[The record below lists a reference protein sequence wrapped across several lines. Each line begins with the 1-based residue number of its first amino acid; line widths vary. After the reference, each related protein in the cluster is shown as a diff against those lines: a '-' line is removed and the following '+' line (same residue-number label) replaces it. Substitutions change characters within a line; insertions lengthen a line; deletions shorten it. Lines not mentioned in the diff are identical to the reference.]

1 MLNYAVTLTT
11 GATSYVIPLR
21 IENTRILWFGGAI
34 MRTFD
39 YSSLKY
45 RTWDNDI
52 LNYLSQIHEYK
63 GKQELYLSKSP
74 EKLEKLVEIAK
85 IQSTE
90 SSNAIEGIRT
100 TNARLMKL
108 CSDKTTPKNRSE
120 QEILGYR
127 NVLNIVHESF
137 EYIPIRPSYIL
148 QLHRELYAL
157 SALSI
162 GGKYKNGQNYISGVD
177 PEGNQYTIFTPLS
190 PFETPEAIQ
199 QICDEYNKAI
209 DQSVVDPLLLIP
221 VFIHDFLCIHPF
233 NDGNGRMSRLI
244 TTLLLYRAGY
254 VVGRYVS
261 LEKIVSENKELY
273 YDTLQSSQD
282 GWHEGCD
289 DPSPFIKYLLGTI
302 LAAYREFERRMD
314 IITENLPAIE
324 KVRKATSFKI
334 GKFNKTDIMELCP
347 ALSNTTVQKALSALV
362 NDGYLERHGNGKAT
376 FYTVK

>member
-1 MLNYAVTLTT
+1 M
-11 GATSYVIPLR
+11 R
-21 IENTRILWFGGAI
+21 I
-34 MRTFD
+34 FD
-39 YSSLKY
+39 YSSLKNK
-45 RTWDNDI
+45 TWDNEI
-52 LNYLSQIHEYK
+52 LNYLSQIHEHK
-63 GKQELYLSKSP
+63 GKQELYLSQSP
-74 EKLEKLVEIAK
+74 EKLDKLIEVAK

-90 SSNAIEGIRT
+90 SSNAIEGIKT
-100 TNARLMKL
+100 TNTRLIKL
-108 CSDKTTPKNRSE
+108 YSDKTTPRNRSE

-127 NVLNIVHESF
+127 NVLNTIHESF

-148 QLHRELYAL
+148 QLHRDLYAL
-157 SALSI
+157 SDLSI
-162 GGKYKNGQNYISGVD
+162 GGKYKNGQNYISAVD
-177 PEGNQYTIFTPLS
+177 SEGNQYTIFIPLS

-261 LEKIVSENKELY
+261 LEKIISDNKDLY

-282 GWHEGCD
+282 GWYEGND

-314 IITENLPAIE
+314 IITEKLPAIE
-324 KVRKATSFKI
+324 MVRKATSVKI
-334 GKFNKTDIMELCP
+334 GKFNKADIMELCP
-347 ALSNTTVQKALSALV
+347 ALSNTTVQKALSSLV
-362 NDGYLERHGNGKAT
+362 NEGYLERHGIGKAT
-376 FYTVK
+376 FYTIK